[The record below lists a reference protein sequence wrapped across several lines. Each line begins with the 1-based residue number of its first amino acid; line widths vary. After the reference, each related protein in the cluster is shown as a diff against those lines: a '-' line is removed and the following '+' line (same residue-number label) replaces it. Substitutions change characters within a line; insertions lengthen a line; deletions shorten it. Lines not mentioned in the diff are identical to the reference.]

1 MTCKEIYDELT
12 KIMPLELAMGW
23 DNPGFLEGRRDKEA
37 DKILVTLDLT
47 EMAADRAV
55 AEAYDLIVSHHPK
68 IWNKLS
74 SITWDDNVE
83 RIMMKLIRGD
93 ISYMAMHTNYD
104 IADGCMAD
112 VSARLLRLA
121 DTEPLEPTGL
131 QNGHEVGIGKV
142 GMLPEAMT
150 AREIAV
156 YVKKCLG
163 LDHVLLYGEDAFD
176 KTQRIAVS
184 PGSGRGMYHHAL
196 EKSVKVLVTGDITH
210 SEAVDIVES
219 GICVIDAG
227 HHGTEKCFVD
237 DMIGKLRGICPPET
251 VIEAE
256 MRTYERKV
264 V

>member
-1 MTCKEIYDELT
+1 MTSGEIFDELQ
-12 KIMPLELAMGW
+12 KIMPLELAMEW
-23 DNPGFLEGRRDKEA
+23 DNPGFLEGRRDKEVK
-37 DKILVTLDLT
+37 KIMVTLDLT

-55 AEAYDLIVSHHPK
+55 EEEYDLIVSHHPK

-74 SITWDDNVE
+74 HVTWDNNIE
-83 RIMMKLIRGD
+83 RIFMKLIRAD
-93 ISYMAMHTNYD
+93 ISYIAMHTNYD
-104 IADGCMAD
+104 VADGCMAD
-112 VSARLLRLA
+112 VSAKLLKLA
-121 DTEPLEPTGL
+121 GTEPLEVTGV
-131 QNGHEVGIGKV
+131 QNGHEVGIGKI

-156 YVKKCLG
+156 YVKKCLD
-163 LDHVLLYGEDAFD
+163 LDHVLMYGEDVFE

-184 PGSGRGMYHHAL
+184 PGSGRGMYHFAMD
-196 EKSVKVLVTGDITH
+196 KGVKVLVTGDITH

-237 DMIGKLRGICPPET
+237 DMIGKLSSICSGEA

-256 MRTYERKV
+256 NRTYDRKV